1 MITSLRGVYRGRAQ
15 DGIVLDVGGVG
26 YEVVLPPIVEQGLG
40 PLVEGAPLDLKI
52 AYLATRDQP
61 TPVLYGFARDEERQ
75 FWALLKSVA
84 RVGPKGAARAM
95 VLPINRIAQA
105 IVEQNTRLV
114 DSLPG
119 ISTAGAEKIVATL
132 RQKVRDFST
141 LEDTAT
147 APAPPS
153 DDELKRLSVE
163 LLVEMGIRRPDASRE
178 VSKLLQARPELRA
191 VEDVVVEYF
200 RR

>member
-26 YEVVLPPIVEQGLG
+26 YEVVLPPIVEQALG

-119 ISTAGAEKIVATL
+119 ISTAGAEMIVATL
-132 RQKVRDFST
+132 RQKVRDFAT